1 MTLYETL
8 LKASFEQMCN
18 CVNVQFNNAD
28 MGDCQADFPFH
39 TFAITHL
46 HNCTIPQLH
55 NSVAALADKL
65 RPKVYEYGFLK

>member
-8 LKASFEQMCN
+8 PKASFEQMCN
-18 CVNVQFNNAD
+18 CVNVQLTNAKWEI
-28 MGDCQADFPFH
+28 ARLTSHF
-39 TFAITHL
+39 ILSHL